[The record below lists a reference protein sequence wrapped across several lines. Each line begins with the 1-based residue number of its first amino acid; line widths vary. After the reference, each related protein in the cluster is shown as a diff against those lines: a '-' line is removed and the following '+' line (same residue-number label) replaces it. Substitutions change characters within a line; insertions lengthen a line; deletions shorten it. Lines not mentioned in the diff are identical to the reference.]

1 MENLMIKKFDEIM
14 NDVKTNGVA
23 SKWIKK
29 INGVSFIDFDNV
41 EFQCLL
47 EIDVKDF
54 FMHKSFCYDVE
65 RNTINIYYISYKEF
79 ETLVANNDDENNSN
93 KIHKLSIESDI
104 FTYHKFCGLIHL
116 IME

>member
-14 NDVKTNGVA
+14 NDVYTNGEA

-29 INGVSFIDFDNV
+29 FNGVNFIDFNNV
-41 EFQCLL
+41 EFKNTL
-47 EIDVKDF
+47 ELDVMDF
-54 FMHKSFCYDVE
+54 FSHKSFKYDTE
-65 RNTINIYYISYKEF
+65 TNTIRVYYISVEEF
-79 ETLVANNDDENNSN
+79 ETIAANNDDGHNSD
-93 KIHKLSIESDI
+93 KILKLSIESDI

>member
-1 MENLMIKKFDEIM
+1 MENLMKKKFDEIM
-14 NDVKTNGVA
+14 NDVKTNGKA

-29 INGVSFIDFDNV
+29 LNGVNFIDFNNV

-54 FMHKSFCYDVE
+54 FSHKSFCYDVE
-65 RNTINIYYISYKEF
+65 RNTIHIYYISYEEF
-79 ETLVANNDDENNSN
+79 ETLVANNDDEQICN

>member
-1 MENLMIKKFDEIM
+1 MENLMKKKFDEIM
-14 NDVKTNGVA
+14 NDVKRNGKA
-23 SKWIKK
+23 SKWIKN

-47 EIDVKDF
+47 EIDVKCF
-54 FMHKSFCYDVE
+54 FWYKSFSYDVE
-65 RNTINIYYISYKEF
+65 RNTIHIYYISYEEL
-79 ETLVANNDDENNSN
+79 ETLVANNDDEQICD

>member
-14 NDVKTNGVA
+14 NDVYTNDEA

-29 INGVSFIDFDNV
+29 FNGVNCIDFNNV
-41 EFQCLL
+41 EFQNTL
-47 EIDVKDF
+47 ELDVKDF
-54 FMHKSFCYDVE
+54 FWHKYFKYDTE
-65 RNTINIYYISYKEF
+65 TNTIRVYYISVEEF
-79 ETLVANNDDENNSN
+79 EALVTNNDNGHNCD

-116 IME
+116 MME